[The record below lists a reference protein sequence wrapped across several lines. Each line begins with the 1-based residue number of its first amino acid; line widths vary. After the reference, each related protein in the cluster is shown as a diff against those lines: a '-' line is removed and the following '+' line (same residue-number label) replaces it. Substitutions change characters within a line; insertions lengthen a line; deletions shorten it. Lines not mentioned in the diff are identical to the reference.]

1 MNNYNIKSSFIR
13 KRNNNYNVYIEYID
27 EKTNKKK
34 QKSQGSFKKK
44 KDAEK
49 LLIEIKI
56 FYEDFLENVYKKRTT
71 CQGCSLQIK
80 FVLKCF
86 FTPLGSY

>member
-49 LLIEIKI
+49 LLIEIK
-56 FYEDFLENVYKKRTT
+56 NA
-71 CQGCSLQIK
+71 IK
-80 FVLKCF
+80 SVFFCIAVRIWQEKAVL
-86 FTPLGSY
+86 